1 MYYIMSSIVE
11 LLPNVWVGDY
21 KDCGNL
27 LSFTE
32 CNINSVINCCNMEPF
47 VIHNISKYDVDFNKH
62 EDYQVI
68 IDKLNNVVDY
78 IQDQLRKN
86 KFILLYS
93 LHNDQK
99 ATTIVA
105 CYMMKYGKM
114 EPKNVINAICS
125 KKNNEFYPI
134 LHFKESIFKFYMSID
149 KV

>member
-1 MYYIMSSIVE
+1 MSSIVE

>member
-1 MYYIMSSIVE
+1 MSSIVE

-32 CNINSVINCCNMEPF
+32 CNINSVINCCNREPF
-47 VIHNISKYDVDFNKH
+47 VISNISTYDIDFDKH
-62 EDYQVI
+62 QDTEEIVH
-68 IDKLNNVVDY
+68 KLHKVVDY
-78 IQDQLRKN
+78 LQEQLSKN

-93 LHNDQK
+93 LQNDQK
-99 ATTIVA
+99 ATTIIA
-105 CYMMKYGKM
+105 CYLIKYGKM

-134 LHFKESIFKFYMSID
+134 LHFKIPIFTFYKSID
-149 KV
+149 TV